1 MKKISGFLFVA
12 LMFSVVLGVTSC
24 GKDGDAGP
32 AGAAGAAGPKGDN
45 GPKGDQGAPGAANVI
60 YSEWLDVEY
69 GVDSSAGIY
78 FVDIDAD
85 KITAD
90 VLNTGFVRVYIN
102 FGTPAAPAVV
112 SVPYAEESGVY
123 IKDYLLE
130 GIIELVSNADAS
142 TVADNNG
149 AKRRQVRYVI
159 IPGGTA
165 ARTAKS
171 AIDWNDYA
179 KVKAYMGW
187 KN

>member
-45 GPKGDQGAPGAANVI
+45 GPKGDPGAPGSANVI
-60 YSEWLDVEY
+60 YSEWQDATYRLDTAA
-69 GVDSSAGIY
+69 GVY
-78 FVDIDAD
+78 FYNLPAE
-85 KITAD
+85 KLTAE
-90 VLNTGFVRVYIN
+90 VVSTGFVRVYLN
-102 FGTPAAPAVV
+102 LGTAAAPTIV
-112 SVPYAEESGVY
+112 SLPYTESTGVF
-123 IKDYLLE
+123 ITDYVME
-130 GIIELVSNADAS
+130 GRIQLVSNINAS
-142 TVADNNG
+142 SYTETDGTQAL
-149 AKRRQVRYVI
+149 QVRYVI

-165 ARTAKS
+165 ARTAKA